1 VSPYATVTDLVD
13 RFGESE
19 LIDLTDRA
27 QPPAG
32 MIDADV
38 AGKALADAC
47 GEADAYLGVRY
58 SLPLT
63 APVPLVLVAV
73 VCDIARY
80 RLYENRAT
88 EEVRKRYEDAV
99 RWLRDVSRGAAVLP
113 GAAQATGEAAGLA
126 MVVQPGRKVFGGG
139 FA

>member
-1 VSPYATVTDLVD
+1 MTYATTADMVGH
-13 RFGESE
+13 FGERE
-19 LIDLTDRA
+19 MVDLTDRA

-32 MIDADV
+32 VIDAEV
-38 AGKALADAC
+38 ASMAIADAC

-58 SLPLT
+58 SLPVT
-63 APVPLVLVAV
+63 APLPPMLVAV

-80 RLYENRAT
+80 RLHEDRPT

-113 GAAQATGEAAGLA
+113 GAAAATGHAAALA
-126 MVVQPGRKVFGGG
+126 AVVQSGRKVFGGG
-139 FA
+139 FL

>member
-1 VSPYATVTDLVD
+1 MSPYATVTDLVD
-13 RFGESE
+13 RFGEPE

-32 MIDADV
+32 TIDASV
-38 AGKALADAC
+38 ADAALADAC

-58 SLPLT
+58 SLPVT

-88 EEVRKRYEDAV
+88 EEVRQRYEDAV

-113 GAAQATGEAAGLA
+113 GAADAAGDAAGLA

-139 FA
+139 FS